1 MSITRKALV
10 AMGIE
15 NEKAEQLLDM
25 HLETVNGLKEV
36 ITSLKTENERIPTLS
51 DELKQLKALKEQSD
65 DYKAKYES
73 EKSEFE
79 NFKKKLE
86 IEKTDEAKKKAYRD
100 LLEKNNIRKDKMDL
114 IMRTVKLSDLNLQ
127 EDNTLENSEELNK
140 SILKDWSDF
149 VEHTAVKG
157 TNAAN
162 PPVSSVRSFTR
173 EDIRGMSA
181 EEINKNWEAIKVSL
195 KNGE

>member
-1 MSITRKALV
+1 MSITRKALM

-15 NEKAEQLLDM
+15 NEKADQLLEM
-25 HLETVNGLKEV
+25 HLETVNGLKDV
-36 ITSLKTENERIPTLS
+36 INNLKSENEKLPVLS
-51 DELKQLKALKEQSD
+51 DELEQLKASKEKSD
-65 DYKAKYES
+65 DYKLKYET

-86 IEKTDEAKKKAYRD
+86 IEKTDEAKTKAYKD

-114 IMRTVKLSDLNLQ
+114 IMRTVKLSDLELQ
-127 EDNTLENSEELNK
+127 EDNTLANSEDLNK

-149 VEHTAVKG
+149 VEHTTIKG

-162 PPVSSVRSFTR
+162 PPISNVRSFTK

>member
-100 LLEKNNIRKDKMDL
+100 LLEKNNIRKDKIDL

-181 EEINKNWEAIKVSL
+181 EEINKNWEAIYVSL

>member
-36 ITSLKTENERIPTLS
+36 ITSLKTENEKIPTLS

-100 LLEKNNIRKDKMDL
+100 LLEKNNIRKDKIDL

-162 PPVSSVRSFTR
+162 PPISTVRSFTR

>member
-100 LLEKNNIRKDKMDL
+100 LLEKNNIRKDKIDL

>member
-114 IMRTVKLSDLNLQ
+114 IMRTVRLSDLNLQ

>member
-181 EEINKNWEAIKVSL
+181 EEINKNWESIKVSL

>member
-162 PPVSSVRSFTR
+162 PPISTVRSFTR

>member
-100 LLEKNNIRKDKMDL
+100 LLEKNNIRKDKIDL

-162 PPVSSVRSFTR
+162 PPISTVRSFTR

>member
-65 DYKAKYES
+65 DYKVKYES

-79 NFKKKLE
+79 N

-100 LLEKNNIRKDKMDL
+100 LLEKNNIRKDKIDL
-114 IMRTVKLSDLNLQ
+114 IMRTVKISDLNLQ

>member
-36 ITSLKTENERIPTLS
+36 ITSLNTENERIPTLS

-162 PPVSSVRSFTR
+162 PPISTVRSFTR

>member
-114 IMRTVKLSDLNLQ
+114 IMRTVRLSDLNLQ

-162 PPVSSVRSFTR
+162 PPISTVRSFTR

>member
-25 HLETVNGLKEV
+25 HLQTVNGLKEV
-36 ITSLKTENERIPTLS
+36 IDNLESENKRLPVLS
-51 DELKQLKALKEQSD
+51 SELEQLKASQKKSE
-65 DYKAKYES
+65 DYKTKYES

-86 IEKTDEAKKKAYRD
+86 IERTDEAKTKAYRD

>member
-51 DELKQLKALKEQSD
+51 DELKQLKALKEQSE

-86 IEKTDEAKKKAYRD
+86 IERTDEAKKKAYID

-162 PPVSSVRSFTR
+162 PPISTVRSFTR

>member
-65 DYKAKYES
+65 DYKVKYES

-114 IMRTVKLSDLNLQ
+114 IMRTVRLSDLNLQ

-162 PPVSSVRSFTR
+162 PPISTVRSFTR

>member
-162 PPVSSVRSFTR
+162 PPISTVRSFTR
-173 EDIRGMSA
+173 EDIRGMSS

>member
-51 DELKQLKALKEQSD
+51 DELKQLKALKEQSE

-86 IEKTDEAKKKAYRD
+86 IERTDEAKTKAYRD

-114 IMRTVKLSDLNLQ
+114 IMRKVKLSDLNLQ

-162 PPVSSVRSFTR
+162 PPISTVRSFTR

>member
-65 DYKAKYES
+65 DYKVKYES

-100 LLEKNNIRKDKMDL
+100 LLEKNNIRKDKIDL

-149 VEHTAVKG
+149 VEHNAVKG
-157 TNAAN
+157 TTAAN
-162 PPVSSVRSFTR
+162 PRISTVRSFTR

>member
-36 ITSLKTENERIPTLS
+36 FTSLKTENERIPTLS

-114 IMRTVKLSDLNLQ
+114 IMRTVRLSDLNLQ

-162 PPVSSVRSFTR
+162 PPISTVRSFTR

>member
-65 DYKAKYES
+65 DYKVKYES

-86 IEKTDEAKKKAYRD
+86 IEKTDEAKKKANRD
-100 LLEKNNIRKDKMDL
+100 LLEKNNIRKDKIDL

-162 PPVSSVRSFTR
+162 PPISTVRSFTR

>member
-86 IEKTDEAKKKAYRD
+86 IEKTDEAKKKAYID

-114 IMRTVKLSDLNLQ
+114 IMRTVRLSDLNLQ

-162 PPVSSVRSFTR
+162 PPISTVRSFTR

>member
-65 DYKAKYES
+65 DYKVKYES

-86 IEKTDEAKKKAYRD
+86 IEKTDEAKKKAKRD
-100 LLEKNNIRKDKMDL
+100 LLEKNNIRNDKIDL
-114 IMRTVKLSDLNLQ
+114 IMRTENLSDLNLQ
-127 EDNTLENSEELNK
+127 
-140 SILKDWSDF
+140 
-149 VEHTAVKG
+149 
-157 TNAAN
+157 
-162 PPVSSVRSFTR
+162 
-173 EDIRGMSA
+173 
-181 EEINKNWEAIKVSL
+181 
-195 KNGE
+195 

>member
-114 IMRTVKLSDLNLQ
+114 IMRTVRLSDLNLQ

-181 EEINKNWEAIKVSL
+181 EEINKNWESIKVSL